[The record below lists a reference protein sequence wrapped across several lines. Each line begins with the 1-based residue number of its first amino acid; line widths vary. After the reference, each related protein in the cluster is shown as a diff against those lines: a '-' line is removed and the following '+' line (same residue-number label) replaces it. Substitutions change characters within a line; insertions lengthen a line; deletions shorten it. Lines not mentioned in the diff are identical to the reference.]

1 MAVKVV
7 HVSDISGKEAD
18 EQSLGRLVV
27 HEHPEYA
34 DLPVTLEVLP
44 RRSRRSRARAASSP
58 SSGSLPAPHKG
69 ERMVVSL
76 DDFNLL
82 AGAGVM
88 ESAVQDA
95 LIAKH
100 RNRPRSVAGGG
111 SGVGRPLGS
120 GSKVNHAL
128 EHAVSPTAA
137 ASPRP
142 RRSWSARTWTR
153 STGASA
159 SRPARDRP
167 SDQAMRD
174 RYPGSSS
181 TAPASRSAA
190 SRQAGRSTGR
200 AQFLV
205 AGGRSGK
212 TPRPGRPRSCTVVR
226 DRGKVRLKGST
237 SYTAWAVNRALR
249 TTTLASTCSCPWTAD
264 RGGDHRVPVL
274 VGTSGWQY
282 RDWRGRLYPARLARP
297 AERTLHRP
305 LRHR

>member
-44 RRSRRSRARAASSP
+44 EEVESLQGASRFVTVEWIPPGAR
-58 SSGSLPAPHKG
+58 KG

-100 RNRPRSVAGGG
+100 RSRPRSGGG
-111 SGVGRPLGS
+111 AAPAGRSGRG
-120 GSKVNHAL
+120 KVNYATL
-128 EHAVSPTAA
+128 EHAGEPHRGRITEAEKELV
-137 ASPRP
+137 RNNLDQIN
-142 RRSWSARTWTR
+142 RRL
-153 STGASA
+153 
-159 SRPARDRP
+159 RDAGLREIDP

-174 RYPGSSS
+174 RYGL
-181 TAPASRSAA
+181 
-190 SRQAGRSTGR
+190 Q
-200 AQFLV
+200 
-205 AGGRSGK
+205 
-212 TPRPGRPRSCTVVR
+212 
-226 DRGKVRLKGST
+226 
-237 SYTAWAVNRALR
+237 
-249 TTTLASTCSCPWTAD
+249 
-264 RGGDHRVPVL
+264 
-274 VGTSGWQY
+274 
-282 RDWRGRLYPARLARP
+282 
-297 AERTLHRP
+297 
-305 LRHR
+305 

>member
-44 RRSRRSRARAASSP
+44 EEVETLQGASRFVTVEWIAPGAR
-58 SSGSLPAPHKG
+58 KG

-111 SGVGRPLGS
+111 SGGGGRS
-120 GSKVNHAL
+120 GRGKVNYATL
-128 EHAVSPTAA
+128 EHAGEPHRGRITEAEKELV
-137 ASPRP
+137 RKNLDQIN
-142 RRSWSARTWTR
+142 RRLREAGQREI
-153 STGASA
+153 
-159 SRPARDRP
+159 DP

-174 RYPGSSS
+174 RYG
-181 TAPASRSAA
+181 
-190 SRQAGRSTGR
+190 
-200 AQFLV
+200 L
-205 AGGRSGK
+205 
-212 TPRPGRPRSCTVVR
+212 
-226 DRGKVRLKGST
+226 
-237 SYTAWAVNRALR
+237 
-249 TTTLASTCSCPWTAD
+249 
-264 RGGDHRVPVL
+264 
-274 VGTSGWQY
+274 
-282 RDWRGRLYPARLARP
+282 
-297 AERTLHRP
+297 E
-305 LRHR
+305 

>member
-44 RRSRRSRARAASSP
+44 DEIESLEGASRFVTVEWIAPGAR
-58 SSGSLPAPHKG
+58 KG

-100 RNRPRSVAGGG
+100 RNRPRSGAAGGG
-111 SGVGRPLGS
+111 GSAGGRSGRG
-120 GSKVNHAL
+120 KVNYATL
-128 EHAVSPTAA
+128 EHAGEPHRGRITEAEKELV
-137 ASPRP
+137 RKNLDQVN
-142 RRSWSARTWTR
+142 RRL
-153 STGASA
+153 
-159 SRPARDRP
+159 RDAGQREIDP

-174 RYPGSSS
+174 RYGL
-181 TAPASRSAA
+181 
-190 SRQAGRSTGR
+190 Q
-200 AQFLV
+200 
-205 AGGRSGK
+205 
-212 TPRPGRPRSCTVVR
+212 
-226 DRGKVRLKGST
+226 
-237 SYTAWAVNRALR
+237 
-249 TTTLASTCSCPWTAD
+249 
-264 RGGDHRVPVL
+264 
-274 VGTSGWQY
+274 
-282 RDWRGRLYPARLARP
+282 
-297 AERTLHRP
+297 
-305 LRHR
+305 

>member
-44 RRSRRSRARAASSP
+44 EEVESLQGASRFVTVEWVPPGAR
-58 SSGSLPAPHKG
+58 KG

-100 RNRPRSVAGGG
+100 SIRPRSGGG
-111 SGVGRPLGS
+111 AASVGRS
-120 GSKVNHAL
+120 GRGKVNYATL
-128 EHAVSPTAA
+128 EHAGEPHRGRITEAEKELV
-137 ASPRP
+137 RNNLDQIN
-142 RRSWSARTWTR
+142 RRL
-153 STGASA
+153 
-159 SRPARDRP
+159 RDGGQREIDP

-174 RYPGSSS
+174 RYG
-181 TAPASRSAA
+181 
-190 SRQAGRSTGR
+190 
-200 AQFLV
+200 L
-205 AGGRSGK
+205 
-212 TPRPGRPRSCTVVR
+212 
-226 DRGKVRLKGST
+226 D
-237 SYTAWAVNRALR
+237 
-249 TTTLASTCSCPWTAD
+249 
-264 RGGDHRVPVL
+264 
-274 VGTSGWQY
+274 
-282 RDWRGRLYPARLARP
+282 
-297 AERTLHRP
+297 
-305 LRHR
+305 